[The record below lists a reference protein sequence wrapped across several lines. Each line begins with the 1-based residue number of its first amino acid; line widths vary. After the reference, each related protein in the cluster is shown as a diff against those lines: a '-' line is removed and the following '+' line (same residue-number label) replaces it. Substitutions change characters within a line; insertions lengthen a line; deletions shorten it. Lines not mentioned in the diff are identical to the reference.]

1 MSTSLAPAAR
11 PHAAT
16 APQLGSTGVCDPVLR
31 MRKLSN
37 GQAKGLAWAGCLRG
51 RSPGCSVSSRWGS
64 SARSKPGTVNGSP
77 KVAGMAPAHP
87 ATVSTRVGSGAEPR
101 GSARVNYTSTRGEG
115 DEDEAEGPPRCGV
128 CMTSPSVQRTALWR
142 A

>member
-51 RSPGCSVSSRWGS
+51 RSPGCSVSSRWGN
-64 SARSKPGTVNGSP
+64 SARSKPGAVNGSP
-77 KVAGMAPAHP
+77 KVAGLAPAAPSHRQHEGRQWGRAP
-87 ATVSTRVGSGAEPR
+87 WVGTRSLHVHER
-101 GSARVNYTSTRGEG
+101 RR
-115 DEDEAEGPPRCGV
+115 
-128 CMTSPSVQRTALWR
+128 
-142 A
+142 